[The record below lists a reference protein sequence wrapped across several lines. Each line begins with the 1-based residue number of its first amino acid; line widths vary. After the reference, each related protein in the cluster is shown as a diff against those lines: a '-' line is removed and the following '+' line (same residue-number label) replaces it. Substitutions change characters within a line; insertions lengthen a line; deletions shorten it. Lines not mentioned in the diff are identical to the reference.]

1 MAKKITE
8 KLSKEYLENKLK
20 ELEEQRI
27 RLEDR
32 IEQYTQMWQKVV
44 GATEVVQD
52 MLDEFNKDESTEAS
66 VGDSN
71 SK

>member
-1 MAKKITE
+1 MAKKVTE

-20 ELEEQRI
+20 GLEEQRI

-32 IEQYTQMWQKVV
+32 IEQYTQLWQKVV

-52 MLDEFNKDESTEAS
+52 MLDEFDKDESTEVSTTDS
-66 VGDSN
+66 V
-71 SK
+71 K